1 MVLKNMDVSLIGNQE
16 QDVIVGL
23 VILSAAVILTFPSLT
38 ADRELPPEE
47 DSAVSSAFAL
57 VAKHSVVH
65 ELNTLYNDK
74 AGQ

>member
-1 MVLKNMDVSLIGNQE
+1 MVLKNMDVSLTGNQE

-47 DSAVSSAFAL
+47 DSAVSSVFAL
-57 VAKHSVVH
+57 VAKHSVIH